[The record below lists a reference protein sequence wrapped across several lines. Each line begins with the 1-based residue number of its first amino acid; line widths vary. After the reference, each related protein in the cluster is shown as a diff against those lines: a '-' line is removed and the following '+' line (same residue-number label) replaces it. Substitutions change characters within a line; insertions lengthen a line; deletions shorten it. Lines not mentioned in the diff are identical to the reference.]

1 LIGAAD
7 RWNKEIPAVSKFTL
21 FRLKNQMFFF
31 NLVGISI
38 GVLTFFILSYR
49 SISPPTP
56 EIERLTFRIALFF
69 EPLFLMF
76 ILVATL
82 IFEQPIR
89 RSLDLMYRNEAVPQE
104 LAGKAQQR
112 LLNEP
117 FFLIALDLLLWLCA
131 AAVYPICFYTYKAGE
146 MIIGR
151 ALIQNLLIGLGTIT
165 AAFFVL
171 EFVLQ
176 RMAPYFFPNGGLYVT
191 PKTLRVRIRT
201 RLAALIFACNL
212 IPFLALI
219 AIVRGSSRTNLDPAV
234 LIELL
239 RSALLANALFGI
251 GVGIGLMLLVSG
263 NITRPLKEIIR
274 VLKRVRD
281 GDLNNRI
288 RVTSNDEIGY
298 TGDVIN
304 EMTDGLKERDKMRHS
319 LELAKEVQQNFLPKN
334 DPIVAGL
341 DIAGKS
347 IYCERTGGDYYDYLY
362 LGDQQSGKIGI
373 VVGDVSGHGISAALL
388 MASARSSLR
397 QRALLSGNIAQIV
410 SDVNRQLTL
419 DVEESGR
426 FMTLFCSEIDVQQQR
441 IRWVRAG
448 HEPAILYDPADNVF
462 EELKGSGMA
471 LGVDQSCRYE
481 ERQKH
486 GLARGQVIV
495 LGTDGIWEAHDAA
508 GQLFGKE
515 SLFDIIRKHAAKS
528 AKEIVAAIINALE
541 HFRQGVVPEDDVTL
555 VVVKVIP

>member
-1 LIGAAD
+1 
-7 RWNKEIPAVSKFTL
+7 
-21 FRLKNQMFFF
+21 MFFF
-31 NLVGISI
+31 NLVGISL

-69 EPLFLMF
+69 EPLFFMF
-76 ILVATL
+76 ILAATL

-89 RSLDLMYRNEAVPQE
+89 RSLDLMYRDQTVPHE
-104 LAGKAQQR
+104 LAGKARQR

-117 FFLIALDLLLWLCA
+117 FFLIALDLLLWLTA
-131 AAVYPICFYTYKAGE
+131 AVVYPICFYTYKAGE

-151 ALIQNLLIGLGTIT
+151 ALIQNLLIGLGTMT
-165 AAFFVL
+165 AAFFIL
-171 EFVLQ
+171 EYVLQ

-191 PKTLRVRIRT
+191 PKTLRVRIHF

-219 AIVRGSSRTNLDPAV
+219 AIVRGISRANLDPSE

-239 RSALLANALFGI
+239 RPALLANAIFGI
-251 GVGIGLMLLVSG
+251 IVGIGLTILVSG
-263 NITRPLKEIIR
+263 NIKRPLKEIIR

-281 GDLNNRI
+281 GDLNNRV

-298 TGDVIN
+298 AGDVIN
-304 EMTDGLKERDKMRHS
+304 EMTDGLRERDKMRHS
-319 LELAKEVQQNFLPKN
+319 LELAKEVQQNFLPKT
-334 DPIVAGL
+334 DPTVAGL

-347 IYCERTGGDYYDYLY
+347 IYCERTGGDYYDYLH
-362 LGDQQSGKIGI
+362 LGNQQTGKIGI

-410 SDVNRQLTL
+410 SDVNRQLTS

-448 HEPAILYDPADNVF
+448 HEPAILYDPANNVF

-471 LGVDQSCRYE
+471 LGVDESWQYE
-481 ERQKH
+481 EKQKP
-486 GLARGQVIV
+486 GLARGQIIV
-495 LGTDGIWEAHDAA
+495 FGTDGIWEARNPA
-508 GQLFGKE
+508 GQLFGKAL
-515 SLFDIIRKHAAKS
+515 LFDIIRKHAVRS
-528 AKEIVAAIINALE
+528 AGEIVAAIMDALD

-555 VVVKVIP
+555 VVVKVVT

>member
-1 LIGAAD
+1 MSRL
-7 RWNKEIPAVSKFTL
+7 TL

-69 EPLFLMF
+69 EPLFFMF
-76 ILVATL
+76 ILAATL

-89 RSLDLMYRNEAVPQE
+89 RYLDLTYRGKSIPQKV
-104 LAGKAQQR
+104 ATRARQR

-117 FFLIALDLLLWLCA
+117 FFLIGLDLLLWLA
-131 AAVYPICFYTYKAGE
+131 AAVVYPISFHAHQAGE
-146 MIIGR
+146 MIVGR
-151 ALIQNLLIGLGTIT
+151 AFIQNLLIGLGTMT
-165 AAFFVL
+165 AAFFIL
-171 EFVLQ
+171 EYVLQ

-201 RLAALIFACNL
+201 RIVALIFACNL

-219 AIVRGSSRTNLDPAV
+219 AIVRGSQRTHLDPSQ

-239 RSALLANALFGI
+239 RPALLANALFGI
-251 GVGIGLMLLVSG
+251 SVGIGLAILVSG

-281 GDLNNRI
+281 GDLNNRV

-319 LELAKEVQQNFLPKN
+319 LELAKEVQQNFLPKT
-334 DPIVAGL
+334 DPTVAGL
-341 DIAGKS
+341 DIAGQS
-347 IYCERTGGDYYDYLY
+347 IYCERTGGDYYDYLH
-362 LGDQQSGKIGI
+362 LGNQPTGKIGI

-397 QRALLSGNIAQIV
+397 QRALLSGNIAEIV
-410 SDVNRQLTL
+410 SDVNRQLTS

-426 FMTLFCSEIDVQQQR
+426 FMTLFCSEIDVQQQC

-448 HEPAILYDPADNVF
+448 HEPAILYNPANNTF

-471 LGVDQSCRYE
+471 LGVDESWQYE
-481 ERQKH
+481 EKQKL

-495 LGTDGIWEAHDAA
+495 FGTDGIWEAHNAA

-515 SLFDIIRKHAAKS
+515 SLFDIIRKQAAGS
-528 AKEIVAAIINALE
+528 AKEIVAAILDSLD

-555 VVVKVIP
+555 VVVKVVT

>member
-1 LIGAAD
+1 M
-7 RWNKEIPAVSKFTL
+7 SKFTL

>member
-1 LIGAAD
+1 MSRL
-7 RWNKEIPAVSKFTL
+7 TL

-31 NLVGISI
+31 NLVGISM

-69 EPLFLMF
+69 EPLFFMF
-76 ILVATL
+76 ILAATL

-89 RSLDLMYRNEAVPQE
+89 HCLDHMYRNEAVPHE
-104 LAGKAQQR
+104 LAAKARQR

-117 FFLIALDLLLWLCA
+117 FFLITLDLLLWLCA
-131 AAVYPICFYTYKAGE
+131 AIVYPISFYTYKAGE

-151 ALIQNLLIGLGTIT
+151 ALIQNLLIGLGTMT
-165 AAFFVL
+165 AAFFIL
-171 EFVLQ
+171 EYVLQ
-176 RMAPYFFPNGGLYVT
+176 KMAPYFFPNGGLYVT
-191 PKTLRVRIRT
+191 PKTLRVLIRT

-219 AIVRGSSRTNLDPAV
+219 AIVRGSSRANLDPSV

-239 RSALLANALFGI
+239 RPALLANAILGI
-251 GVGIGLMLLVSG
+251 GVGIGLAILVSG

-281 GDLNNRI
+281 GDLDNRV

-298 TGDVIN
+298 AGDVIN
-304 EMTDGLKERDKMRHS
+304 EMTDGLKERNRMRRS
-319 LELAKEVQQNFLPKN
+319 LELAKEVQQNFLPKA
-334 DPIVAGL
+334 DPTVAGL

-347 IYCERTGGDYYDYLY
+347 IYCERTGGDYYDYLH
-362 LGDQQSGKIGI
+362 LGNRQTGKIGI

-410 SDVNRQLTL
+410 SDVNRQLTS

-426 FMTLFCSEIDVQQQR
+426 FMTLFCSEIDVRRQR

-448 HEPAILYDPADNVF
+448 HEPAIVYDPANKTF

-471 LGVDQSCRYE
+471 LGVDESWQYE
-481 ERQKH
+481 EKQKR
-486 GLARGQVIV
+486 GLARGQII
-495 LGTDGIWEAHDAA
+495 LFGTDGIWETHNPA
-508 GQLFGKE
+508 GQLFGKA
-515 SLFDIIRKHAAKS
+515 SLFDIIRKHAARS
-528 AKEIVAAIINALE
+528 AEEIVVAIVDALDQ
-541 HFRQGVVPEDDVTL
+541 FRQGVVPEDDVTL
-555 VVVKVIP
+555 VVVKVVT